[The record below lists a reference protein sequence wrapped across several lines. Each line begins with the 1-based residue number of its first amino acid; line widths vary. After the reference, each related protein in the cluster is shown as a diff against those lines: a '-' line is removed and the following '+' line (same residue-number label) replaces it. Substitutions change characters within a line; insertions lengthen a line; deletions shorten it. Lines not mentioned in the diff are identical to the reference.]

1 MILLK
6 FETAINGESTVAEHD
21 KWINLDSVQFGV
33 GRSISMVG
41 GGGDRETSNPSFSEV
56 TCTKSMDVSSSEIM
70 MQATCGKSL
79 GKAEIHFIQTGGADV
94 KGQAYCKVELEE
106 AIVSAYSASS
116 GGERPSESFSLNFTK
131 ISYQYDKF
139 DGDKVTAGTAKK
151 WDLEKNE
158 KY

>member
-6 FETAINGESTVAEHD
+6 FGTAINGESTVAAHD
-21 KWINLDSVQFGV
+21 KWITVSSIQFGV
-33 GRSISMVG
+33 GRGISSVG

-56 TCTKSMDVSSSEIM
+56 TMTKSMDVASTELF

-79 GKAEIHFIQTGGADV
+79 GKAEIHFIQTGGADA
-94 KGQAYCKVELEE
+94 KGQVYLKIELEDVL
-106 AIVSAYSASS
+106 VSSYSASS
-116 GGERPSESFSLNFTK
+116 GGDRPSESISLNFTK

-139 DGDKVTAGTAKK
+139 DGGKVVTGTPKK